1 MPTDPAAIEYIRVPL
16 WRRGTALL
24 IDFLAVSL
32 LSLLLGGSAI
42 AIIIVFLIGWVGLRV
57 VWVARNRGQ
66 SLGRWA
72 LDMRIIDLQRGG
84 TPDLLT
90 LTKRESVIG
99 LGAALL
105 LIGLV
110 NLSPGAP
117 WALLLFVP
125 IALDLS
131 VAWINRDEQQAFH
144 DQWTQTQIVQSR
156 RGYSLD
162 LKLKRLL
169 VAAQRRVK

>member
-1 MPTDPAAIEYIRVPL
+1 MLTLILKTIAIVPYQCLLIRL
-16 WRRGTALL
+16 QSNIFAFLFGGGELHCWL

-32 LSLLLGGSAI
+32 LSLLLGSSAI

-57 VWVARNRGQ
+57 VWVTRNRGQ

-84 TPDLLT
+84 TPDLLS
-90 LTKRESVIG
+90 LTKREGVIG

-131 VAWINRDEQQAFH
+131 
-144 DQWTQTQIVQSR
+144 
-156 RGYSLD
+156 
-162 LKLKRLL
+162 
-169 VAAQRRVK
+169 